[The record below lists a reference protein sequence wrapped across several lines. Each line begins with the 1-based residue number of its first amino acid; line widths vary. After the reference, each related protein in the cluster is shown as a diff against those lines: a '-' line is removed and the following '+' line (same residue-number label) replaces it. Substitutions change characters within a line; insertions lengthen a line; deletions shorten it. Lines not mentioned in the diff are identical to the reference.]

1 MNRPAS
7 IGMSLLDRLISE
19 DAPTLAHVRNGLKR
33 DLGDLLNT
41 RQRIMSWPAA
51 LGELER
57 SILNYGILDL
67 STANFSTDAQRTAV
81 VERIGEAVRLAE
93 PRLSGMRI
101 SAMTNAD
108 PSDRSLRVL
117 IQAEIIVDSEAEPVQ
132 FSTIIDPLGQSVS
145 IVDQS

>member
-1 MNRPAS
+1 MNRPPS

-19 DAPTLAHVRNGLKR
+19 DTPTLAHVRNGLKR

-41 RQRIMSWPAA
+41 RQRVTSWPSV

-67 STANFSTDAQRTAV
+67 TTANFSTDAQRAAV
-81 VERIGEAVRLAE
+81 VERIGEAVRRAE
-93 PRLSGMRI
+93 PRLSHMRI
-101 SAMTNAD
+101 TALNNVD

-117 IQAEIIVDSEAEPVQ
+117 IEAEIIVDSEAEPVQ